1 MDQIYIE
8 MLKKS
13 THYSC
18 SRIKLIK

>member
-13 THYSC
+13 THCSC